1 LRAVRC
7 LVLIVLASSLAL
19 GAPSAAVAQ
28 SAGGSGGRSSLDE
41 AKRLHAEV
49 DDLIN
54 HQGRYAEA
62 VALAERELRI
72 RETGLRGDDPLLAEA
87 LHDLAEAEAQ
97 AGEFAKAE
105 PLYRR
110 ALAIYEKKP
119 GEQRLLLA
127 RVLDDFASA
136 LTNMQ
141 RLDEAEGLLGRAL
154 AMAEQAS
161 GAEGAKLLAETLSNQ
176 AGLHYFKGNYDEA
189 AGAFRRAL
197 EATEKAVGPDD
208 PLVAT
213 VAGNLAS
220 VLDRLGRGAEAEPL
234 HRRALA
240 IREKAY
246 GPDHPLVALSL
257 SNMGA
262 LALDAGDVVKA
273 TELHQRALA
282 IREKA
287 LGPDHP
293 DVGVSLNNLAQ
304 AYELRGDKARAKA
317 LYQRALGLFERA
329 LGPDHPRTA
338 TVLHNYAGLLVTTDD
353 PAAAE
358 ALARLMALQKRQDP
372 RVFDLRSLDTSLWI
386 AQLGLLAGVP
396 RDAREL
402 AQQVLARLEPKLGPG
417 STRAAQCLAVIAESY
432 QREGDLR
439 RADEVFGRA
448 VDLAQQAYGPSHE
461 QLARL
466 LARHAALLV
475 QIGSASRALPLA
487 TRAGDIDELNLHLI
501 LGAGSESQKR
511 AYAAA
516 SASHAE
522 ELVSLHVV
530 GAPRDRAATRFALL
544 TVLRRKGCV
553 LDALVDGV
561 GALRR
566 RLSAQD
572 AALLDELASLRS
584 KLARSLTTPAESSE
598 DEHATSAAQQR
609 AEELESR
616 ISERSTEFRA
626 AAEPVT
632 LAAVQAAIPDGAALV
647 ELFWLRPQ
655 AKLVGQPA
663 RYVAYVL
670 EHAGE
675 PAWIDLGEAGPID
688 QAAAALRA
696 ALRDPR
702 RADAADLGRK
712 LDEMVMRPVRGMLG
726 GARRILLS
734 PDGALSLVPFGALV
748 DENGRYLL
756 ETLAV
761 SYLVSGRDLLR
772 MRSHAP
778 ARSPELVVADPD
790 FGARGPRAPEAHGA
804 RGGPSL
810 ARASFGRLDGTGREG
825 AAIAALLP
833 GATVLTGSRATEQ
846 ALKQAH
852 GPRILHVATHG
863 FFLEDAGTARV
874 SARALELAASA
885 PAPGQGHE
893 PNPLLFSGL
902 ALAQANARPA
912 EGEDGIL
919 TALEASGLDLW
930 GTKLVVLS
938 ACDTGLGQLDQGE
951 GVSGLRRA
959 LFTAGAESA
968 IMSLWK
974 VDDAAT
980 RDLMIGIYQRLGQ
993 GGGRADS
1000 LREAQLA
1007 LAHEPRTAH
1016 PFFWAGFVAVG
1027 DFTSLGGQL
1036 PPLPLDAE
1044 RVAPGARGCACE
1056 MPAPAPRP
1064 SWPLGVAGVALGALR
1079 AGSRRGRRRRA

>member
-1 LRAVRC
+1 M
-7 LVLIVLASSLAL
+7 LASILAL
-19 GAPSAAVAQ
+19 GAPSVVVAQ
-28 SAGGSGGRSSLDE
+28 PAPSPGGGSPLDD

-62 VALAERELRI
+62 AVLAERELRI
-72 RETGLRGDDPLLAEA
+72 REAALRGDDPLLAEA
-87 LHDLAEAEAQ
+87 LHDLAEADAQ
-97 AGEFAKAE
+97 GGAFAKAE

-119 GEQRLLLA
+119 GEQRLLLG
-127 RVLDDFASA
+127 RLLDDFASA
-136 LTNMQ
+136 LTNTQ
-141 RLDEAEGLLGRAL
+141 RFDEAEGLLGRAR
-154 AMAEQAS
+154 AIAEQAS
-161 GAEGAKLLAETLSNQ
+161 GAAGAKLLAETLSNL
-176 AGLHYFKGNYDEA
+176 AGLQYFRGNYHEA
-189 AGAFRRAL
+189 AIGFRQAL
-197 EATEKAVGPDD
+197 DATEQAVGADD

-213 VAGNLAS
+213 VAGNFAS
-220 VLDRLGRGAEAEPL
+220 VLDQLGRGAEAEPL

-240 IREKAY
+240 IREKVY
-246 GPDHPLVALSL
+246 GPDHPQVALSL
-257 SNMGA
+257 SNLGA
-262 LALDAGDVVKA
+262 LALDAGDIVKA

-293 DVGVSLNNLAQ
+293 DVGVSLNNLAL
-304 AYELRGDKARAKA
+304 AWELRGDSARAKG
-317 LYQRALGLFERA
+317 LYERALGLFEKVF
-329 LGPDHPRTA
+329 GPDHPRTA
-338 TVLHNYAGLLVTTDD
+338 TVLHNYASLLVRTGDS
-353 PAAAE
+353 AAAQT
-358 ALARLMALQKRQDP
+358 LARLAAIQKRRDP
-372 RVFDLRSLDTSLWI
+372 AVFDLRSLDTSLWI
-386 AQLGLLAGVP
+386 AQLGLLGGEP

-402 AQQVLARLEPKLGPG
+402 AQHVLDQLAPKLGPV
-417 STRAAQCLAVIAESY
+417 STRAAQCLAVIAEAY

-448 VDLAQQAYGPSHE
+448 VDVAQQAYGPTHE
-461 QLARL
+461 QLARMLGRHATL
-466 LARHAALLV
+466 LAEMGAAP
-475 QIGSASRALPLA
+475 RALPLA
-487 TRAGDIDELNLHLI
+487 TRAGDIDELNLHLV

-511 AYAAA
+511 AYAAV

-566 RLSAQD
+566 RLSEQD

-584 KLARSLTTPAESSE
+584 RLARSLTTPAASPEE
-598 DEHATSAAQQR
+598 ERAASAAQQR

-616 ISERSTEFRA
+616 ISERSAEFRA

-632 LAAVQAAIPDGAALV
+632 LEAVQAAVPEGAVLV

-655 AKLVGQPA
+655 VKLVAQPA

-670 EHAGE
+670 AHVGE
-675 PAWIDLGEAGPID
+675 PGWVDLGEAGPID

-702 RADAADLGRK
+702 RSDATALGRK

-772 MRSHAP
+772 MKTHAP

-790 FGARGPRAPEAHGA
+790 FGARGPRTEEPRGA

-810 ARASFGRLDGTGREG
+810 ARASFGRLDGTGREA
-825 AAIAALLP
+825 AAIAAFFP
-833 GATVLTGSRATEQ
+833 GATLLTGSRATEQ

-852 GPRILHVATHG
+852 GPRVLHVATHG
-863 FFLEDAGTARV
+863 FFLEDRGTGRA

-885 PAPGQGHE
+885 PAQGRE

-980 RDLMIGIYQRLGQ
+980 RDLMIGIYRRLGQ

-1007 LAHEPRTAH
+1007 LAQDPRTAH
-1016 PFFWAGFVAVG
+1016 PFYWAGFVAVG

-1036 PPLPLDAE
+1036 PALPLDAE
-1044 RVAPGARGCACE
+1044 RVTPGARGCACD
-1056 MPAPAPRP
+1056 MPASAPAP
-1064 SWPLGVAGVALGALR
+1064 SWPWAVLGLGLASLR
-1079 AGSRRGRRRRA
+1079 GAGRRARSARPRHRGARG